1 MVASDVPTPS
11 PGSNTPRDIASSSI
25 QDRRSK
31 PNGVLPRNIQM
42 WLMAGLALVILAII
56 FFTGRAAP
64 ATRPTPAGRA
74 VDSVMAATD
83 RIRSYQQQLTEEQ
96 ARQRDASAQAQA
108 QAQRAQASGGP
119 NPDATPRDPLADEQ
133 RRREYQS
140 LFADSVAMSRRP
152 ADQSPAGT
160 RPAPAPTGIPEAAA
174 ALQQALRQANVVG
187 ANAPTTAPPPP
198 STSAAPATA
207 PHESAAPEPARE
219 ENPAPG
225 PRLRVLE
232 GTVIEAVLANR
243 LDGSLAGPVSGL
255 VTNPVYSLDRQAVVI
270 PAGARV
276 LGSAAAVQ
284 SFGDT
289 RLAIS
294 FHRLVMPDGH
304 TYSLDQFKGL
314 DQIGE
319 TGLRDSVNHHYL
331 QVFGASLAIG
341 AISGLAQYN
350 TASGLTASFGDSYR
364 QAAGASLAAST
375 ARVLD
380 RYLNVLPTITIREG
394 LRLKVYLTNDL
405 ELPAYAGAG
414 DRP

>member
-1 MVASDVPTPS
+1 
-11 PGSNTPRDIASSSI
+11 
-25 QDRRSK
+25 
-31 PNGVLPRNIQM
+31 M
-42 WLMAGLALVILAII
+42 WLMAGIALVILAII
-56 FFTGRAAP
+56 FFTGHAAP
-64 ATRPTPAGRA
+64 VARPTAAGPA

-83 RIRSYQQQLTEEQ
+83 RIRNYQQQLTAEQ
-96 ARQRDASAQAQA
+96 TRQQAALAQEQTTERGSARGTGPDDAS
-108 QAQRAQASGGP
+108 
-119 NPDATPRDPLADEQ
+119 RDPLADEQ

-140 LFADSVAMSRRP
+140 LFADNVAVSRRP
-152 ADQSPAGT
+152 AGQSPAGAK
-160 RPAPAPTGIPEAAA
+160 PAVATAAA
-174 ALQQALRQANVVG
+174 TPDLAAAVQQALRQVS
-187 ANAPTTAPPPP
+187 APVLAASAASSPLPSAVPATTTASDTTPKEPIRDEH
-198 STSAAPATA
+198 PA
-207 PHESAAPEPARE
+207 S
-219 ENPAPG
+219 G
-225 PRLRVLE
+225 PRLRLLE
-232 GTVIEAVLANR
+232 GAIIETVLTNR
-243 LDGSLAGPVSGL
+243 LDGSLTGPVNGL
-255 VTNPVYSLDRQAVVI
+255 VTNPVYAQDRQAVLI

-289 RLAIS
+289 RLAVS

-304 TYSLDQFKGL
+304 TYSLDGFKGL

-364 QAAGASLAAST
+364 QAAGASLASST

-394 LRLKVYLTNDL
+394 FHMKVYLTNDL
-405 ELPAYAGAG
+405 ELPAYTETGG
-414 DRP
+414 MR